1 MGATGD
7 SGDLHTGDRQGK
19 CGDGPGR
26 FQRWTD
32 SVLLSKR
39 KRAMRMSKV
48 GYFAEF
54 IVLPVFFVVLTAL
67 AFRGPHPRLSI
78 RLAAVVLGVL
88 FWTPIE
94 YLLHR
99 FVFHHIP
106 IIGEMHERHHRDPT
120 ALIGT
125 PAWVSLSA
133 GVVAALLPL
142 WSILGFGLAAAV
154 AIGLLSGYLW
164 YVLVHYAIHHWP
176 ARRDTY
182 LYRAKLRHAWH
193 HRSHEANFGVT
204 NDIWDRIFATISRPL
219 SKRGLS

>member
-1 MGATGD
+1 
-7 SGDLHTGDRQGK
+7 
-19 CGDGPGR
+19 
-26 FQRWTD
+26 
-32 SVLLSKR
+32 
-39 KRAMRMSKV
+39 MRMSKI

-54 IVLPVFFVVLTAL
+54 LLFPVFFVVLTAL
-67 AFRGPHPRLSI
+67 AFRGSHPRISVW
-78 RLAAVVLGVL
+78 LAAVLLGAL

-106 IIGEMHERHHRDPT
+106 IVAEMHERHHRDPT

-125 PAWVSLSA
+125 PAWATLSI

-142 WSILGFGLAAAV
+142 WRVLGFGLAAAV
-154 AIGLLSGYLW
+154 AIGLFSGYLW

-182 LYRAKLRHAWH
+182 LYRAKLRHTWH
-193 HRSHEANFGVT
+193 HRSHDANFGVT
-204 NDIWDRIFATISRPL
+204 NDLWDRIFATLSTCRSARPGA
-219 SKRGLS
+219 RGLPPPP

>member
-1 MGATGD
+1 LAGSILAWKGY
-7 SGDLHTGDRQGK
+7 RI
-19 CGDGPGR
+19 
-26 FQRWTD
+26 
-32 SVLLSKR
+32 
-39 KRAMRMSKV
+39 MRMSKL

-54 IVLPVFFVVLTAL
+54 LVFPLFFVVLTAL
-67 AFRGPHPRLSI
+67 AFRGSHPRISVW
-78 RLAAVVLGVL
+78 LAAVFLGVL

-99 FVFHHIP
+99 FVFHHLP

-125 PAWVSLSA
+125 PAWVSLSI

-142 WSILGFGLAAAV
+142 WSVLGFGLAAAV
-154 AIGLLSGYLW
+154 TIGLLSGYLW
-164 YVLVHYAIHHWP
+164 YVLVHYALHHWP

-182 LYRAKLRHAWH
+182 LHRAKLRHAWH

-204 NDIWDRIFATISRPL
+204 NDLWDRIFATLSKPL
-219 SKRGLS
+219 SKRS